1 MKNTSS
7 QKRSQKRKLDVERN
21 TCRKYILQKI
31 SIEKTRKILSES
43 GLRLAED
50 ELKEVIELLHH
61 IAELII
67 KGFIVK

>member
-7 QKRSQKRKLDVERN
+7 QKRSQKRELDVERN

-31 SIEKTRKILSES
+31 SVEKSRKILSES

-67 KGFIVK
+67 NGFIVK

>member
-7 QKRSQKRKLDVERN
+7 QKRSQKRELDVERN

-31 SIEKTRKILSES
+31 SVEKSSKILSES
-43 GLRLAED
+43 GLHLAD
-50 ELKEVIELLHH
+50 NELKEVIEILHH

-67 KGFIVK
+67 NGFIVK